1 MNTPSADT
9 PPRARIL
16 LVDDHPMMRRGIR
29 QLLELEDDFLI
40 VGEANNGEEALS
52 LIDSVQPQLILLD
65 NNMPQMNGV
74 ETLKRLRQ
82 VGYTGKIL
90 LFTVSDAERDVRD
103 ALRFGADG
111 YLLKDMEPD
120 EVVDAVQRAARGETV
135 VAPAMTAKL
144 VNLLDDKR
152 DHAGSLLDQLTPRER
167 EILSHLAQ
175 GKSNKTIARALNISH
190 DTVKMHVRHILGKL
204 NLSSRVQAAVFAVE
218 RKLTTPPHRRSGR
231 EGGKSD

>member
-1 MNTPSADT
+1 MNTPSTDIST
-9 PPRARIL
+9 RARIL

-52 LIDSVQPQLILLD
+52 LIDSLQPQLILLD

-82 VGYTGKIL
+82 VGYSGKVL

-111 YLLKDMEPD
+111 YLLKDMEP
-120 EVVDAVQRAARGETV
+120 EKLIQQGREALLGELVISPTLTRVLAQALREPQGAPQVELTERERQVLKMIAGGNSNKMIGRKLGITEGTV
-135 VAPAMTAKL
+135 KVHVK
-144 VNLLDDKR
+144 NLLHK
-152 DHAGSLLDQLTPRER
+152 
-167 EILSHLAQ
+167 
-175 GKSNKTIARALNISH
+175 
-190 DTVKMHVRHILGKL
+190 LGL
-204 NLSSRVQAAVFAVE
+204 RSRVEAAVWAMEHVG
-218 RKLTTPPHRRSGR
+218 H
-231 EGGKSD
+231 

>member
-9 PPRARIL
+9 PTRARIL

-52 LIDSVQPQLILLD
+52 LIDSLQPQLILLD

-82 VGYTGKIL
+82 VSYAGKIL
-90 LFTVSDAERDVRD
+90 LFTVSDAEKDVRD

-111 YLLKDMEPD
+111 YLLKDMEP
-120 EVVDAVQRAARGETV
+120 EKLIQQVREALQGELVISPTLTRVLAQALREPQGAPQVELTERERQVLKMIAGGNSNKMIGRKLGITEGTV
-135 VAPAMTAKL
+135 KVHVK
-144 VNLLDDKR
+144 NLLHK
-152 DHAGSLLDQLTPRER
+152 
-167 EILSHLAQ
+167 
-175 GKSNKTIARALNISH
+175 
-190 DTVKMHVRHILGKL
+190 LGL
-204 NLSSRVQAAVFAVE
+204 RSRVEAAVWAMEHVG
-218 RKLTTPPHRRSGR
+218 H
-231 EGGKSD
+231 